1 VNTLAPE
8 FSRPVPLV
16 RLGHDPYR
24 QQIEATREEREKLA
38 RRFGLLALD
47 RLVATVVLSRQDGMS
62 ILLEASFEAEFVQEC
77 VVSLE
82 PVRSGVRQ
90 NFSLLYGPAAA
101 EERDIAIAL
110 DSEEITFE
118 PITGEAIDIGEAVA
132 QELSLALPA
141 FPRDP
146 NATITAEATES
157 AERPLAGLARLR
169 VAGDE
174 RC

>member
-1 VNTLAPE
+1 VKTLAPE

-47 RLVATVVLSRQDGMS
+47 RLFATVALSRQGGMS

-82 PVRSGVRQ
+82 PVRGGVRQ

-101 EERDIAIAL
+101 DEHDIAL
-110 DSEEITFE
+110 DGEEITFE

-146 NATITAEATES
+146 NAMIAAETAEVE
-157 AERPLAGLARLR
+157 ERPLARLARLLS
-169 VAGDE
+169 AGDE